1 MGKLKA
7 WAKDNGP
14 YLVVLTLLLMLVIV
28 VLWTRIFILIR
39 PGEAGVIYRMLSSGT
54 VTDKIYAE
62 GLHILSPLN
71 TMFIYDTRVQ
81 IIYHDIDVLT
91 SRGLPIKLSL
101 AVRFKPIYELIGV
114 LHQMVGPDY
123 PNKII
128 LPQIESVMRRKIGNY
143 TPEDIYTNRDGVLSK
158 IITLALEEVGRKY
171 IQVDDIIIR
180 SVELPESVRTS
191 IEQKLINEQQFLAYD
206 FKIKMEEAEATRKK
220 IEAMG
225 NETYHRII
233 SNSLDEKI
241 LEWHGVQATTEL
253 AKSSNSKVIVIGSG
267 KNGLPIILN
276 AEQDSK

>member
-225 NETYHRII
+225 NEAYHQII